1 MIRNIF
7 YIVWKQKKLVN
18 ETKHG
23 LVNCC
28 KYGSASGRVE
38 KICRTG
44 LESGSRVSCGR
55 DLLLFGRGSFQNR
68 DSIFSVFSLS
78 NSTNYSQLNVS

>member
-44 LESGSRVSCGR
+44 LESGSRVSCGTA
-55 DLLLFGRGSFQNR
+55 FA
-68 DSIFSVFSLS
+68 SVWKRIVPES
-78 NSTNYSQLNVS
+78 